1 MPLASPDDDLAL
13 FRRLAN
19 GPDGKAI
26 AVLFDRYSRRFLA
39 TLQRRGFSQSDAE
52 DVVHDCFLR
61 LLSAGAALGRV
72 AHPRAYIWRML
83 LNSASDSVAA
93 MRLLRD
99 AEPYNPDS
107 EASSMHGESPHMN
120 IDADSTLDIDKCL
133 GAAWRML
140 VERAPDRAQALEWV
154 AVDGLSGR
162 EISELLGRSYG
173 ATREYLSQ
181 CRHVLRELVRQACPD
196 WEGDHYDIR

>member
-1 MPLASPDDDLAL
+1 
-13 FRRLAN
+13 
-19 GPDGKAI
+19 
-26 AVLFDRYSRRFLA
+26 
-39 TLQRRGFSQSDAE
+39 
-52 DVVHDCFLR
+52 
-61 LLSAGAALGRV
+61 
-72 AHPRAYIWRML
+72 
-83 LNSASDSVAA
+83 
-93 MRLLRD
+93 
-99 AEPYNPDS
+99 
-107 EASSMHGESPHMN
+107 MHGESPHMN